1 MRRKVEETA
10 ATLVGF
16 LKRERPD
23 CRLTYDLSHTLQ
35 TEEREKKSKDSE
47 GEAGGLIFFDK
58 NYQNDPPDLF

>member
-1 MRRKVEETA
+1 MRRQVEETA

-35 TEEREKKSKDSE
+35 TEEREKKSKE
-47 GEAGGLIFFDK
+47 RQAGGLIFFDK